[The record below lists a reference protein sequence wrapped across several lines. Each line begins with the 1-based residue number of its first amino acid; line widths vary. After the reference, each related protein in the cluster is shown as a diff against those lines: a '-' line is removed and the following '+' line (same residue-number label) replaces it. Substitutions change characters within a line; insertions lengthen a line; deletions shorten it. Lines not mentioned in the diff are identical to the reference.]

1 MTLTPSY
8 KKTKKPLSYDHFVE
22 ERLEDMI
29 IEETPEM
36 LAAID
41 EGLRSEATEPCVH
54 IEVVRAELKKKWA
67 TL

>member
-1 MTLTPSY
+1 MNMTLTPSH
-8 KKTKKPLSYDHFVE
+8 KKLKKPLRYDHFVE

-41 EGLRSEATEPCVH
+41 EGLS
-54 IEVVRAELKKKWA
+54 L
-67 TL
+67 